1 MPLETKKKLSLTFS
15 VLDRRPKFYDHS
27 RVSKFRLCQIEHNV
41 INSCLHKIH
50 RFNLNN
56 QHFYDTC
63 FTIFYPTALATAEVE
78 NCAYGP
84 TLNFFF
90 FLFQLAE
97 IGVFD
102 RVDQHET
109 RLNNLEKTNICILSK
124 DPGNCKGTIP
134 R

>member
-1 MPLETKKKLSLTFS
+1 MDLKTLFGRTHLVSAFGDQKK
-15 VLDRRPKFYDHS
+15 
-27 RVSKFRLCQIEHNV
+27 NV
-41 INSCLHKIH
+41 TN
-50 RFNLNN
+50 
-56 QHFYDTC
+56 
-63 FTIFYPTALATAEVE
+63 
-78 NCAYGP
+78 
-84 TLNFFF
+84 F